1 MNDASPSSSA
11 AQQPLGQADILAR
24 LEAMGVEAVTTEHEA
39 AFTVEQSKRITGGI
53 PGAHTKNLFV
63 KDKKGRL
70 FLVVAEHERPID
82 LKRLHEAI
90 GASGRLSFG
99 NAEQLLA
106 HLGVT
111 PGSVTA
117 LAAVNDTDGMVTVV
131 FDAGLMD
138 AELIN
143 CHPLV
148 NTATTT
154 LKRAGLLAFLD
165 AVGHKPMIVQLPER
179 NAALGE
185 AQEER
190 SGEGPSED

>member
-1 MNDASPSSSA
+1 MNPIPQPSA
-11 AQQPLGQADILAR
+11 LRADPATPADVLAY
-24 LEAMGVEAVTTEHEA
+24 LDAMGIKAVTTRHGA
-39 AFTVEQSKRITGGI
+39 AFTVEQSKQITGDI

-70 FLVVAEHERPID
+70 FLVVAEHERSID

-90 GASGRLSFG
+90 GATGRLSFG
-99 NAEQLLA
+99 NAEQLMT

-117 LAAVNDTDGMVTVV
+117 LSVINDKDGLVTVV
-131 FDAGLMD
+131 LDAGLMGE
-138 AELIN
+138 ALIN

-154 LKRAGLLAFLD
+154 LPREGLLAFLD
-165 AVGHKPMIVQLPER
+165 GTGHWPLIVSLPER
-179 NAALGE
+179 DMA
-185 AQEER
+185 
-190 SGEGPSED
+190 SGEVQSEQTG